1 MPFHDLVAMIVAMIL
16 CCILTISAFA
26 YFFWAKMS
34 KMNSDFIK
42 LIDTVNSD
50 FIKLID
56 TVNELKEELRNA
68 KGILVNL
75 NI

>member
-1 MPFHDLVAMIVAMIL
+1 MPFHDLVAM
-16 CCILTISAFA
+16 ILTISAFA

>member
-42 LIDTVNSD
+42 LIDTVN
-50 FIKLID
+50 
-56 TVNELKEELRNA
+56 ELKEELRNA

>member
-1 MPFHDLVAMIVAMIL
+1 MPFHDLVAM
-16 CCILTISAFA
+16 ILTISAFA

-42 LIDTVNSD
+42 LIDTVN
-50 FIKLID
+50 
-56 TVNELKEELRNA
+56 ELKEELRNA